1 MKKLSNFVQKNQK
14 TLKGIFLI
22 GILTIFMSSNVFAAD
37 SISALDT
44 FGDKVLGI
52 ITGKWLKAL
61 LAVALLIELGLA
73 AWGSSQGEGGIV
85 KKVIRWI
92 MITGLILAATAIV
105 NFVFTLIT
113 PENLA
118 MVSNITNLA

>member
-14 TLKGIFLI
+14 SLKGIFLI

-44 FGDKVLGI
+44 FGDKVLGMV
-52 ITGKWLKAL
+52 TGKWLKAL
-61 LAVALLIELGLA
+61 LAVALLIELGIA
-73 AWGSSQGEGGIV
+73 AWGSSQGEGGVV
-85 KKVIRWI
+85 KKVLRWI

>member
-44 FGDKVLGI
+44 FGDKVLGMV
-52 ITGKWLKAL
+52 TGKWLKAL
-61 LAVALLIELGLA
+61 LAVALLIELGIA
-73 AWGSSQGEGGIV
+73 AWGSSQGEGGVV
-85 KKVIRWI
+85 KKVLRWI